1 VAAIATDLDHTVL
14 GDDLVL
20 GPRTISALQRAHA
33 AGIHV
38 IVATGRMVR
47 ALLPVIA
54 PVGLDEP
61 VVCYQGAV
69 VAEADGTFLQH
80 RPIELALAREV
91 IAAVLAAGY
100 PPNVYVGDE
109 LYVER
114 LTPEAERYGVYQK
127 VDVYPVG
134 DLTQWLTEAPTKLVC
149 IGDPAD
155 LDRLGARLA
164 RQFAG
169 RLWVSK
175 SIPIFL
181 EFAAQGVS
189 KASGVA
195 YLAERLGFSAKQT
208 VAFGDAPNDI
218 ELLEWAGYSVAVA
231 NAEPSAKAAADWVCP
246 PVGEEGVASVIE
258 ALLNS
263 HHR

>member
-1 VAAIATDLDHTVL
+1 VAAIATDLDYTVL
-14 GDDLVL
+14 GSDLVL
-20 GPRTISALQRAHA
+20 HPRTVDALQRAHA

-69 VAEADGTFLQH
+69 VAQADGTFLQH
-80 RPIELALAREV
+80 HPIELGLAREV
-91 IAAVLAAGY
+91 IAAVSEAGY

-114 LTPEAERYGVYQK
+114 MTPRAERYGNYQN
-127 VDVYPVG
+127 VAVHPVG
-134 DLTQWLTEAPTKLVC
+134 DLTRWLSEPPTKLVC
-149 IGDPAD
+149 MGVPDD
-155 LDRLGARLA
+155 LDRLGERLSAQFSARL
-164 RQFAG
+164 
-169 RLWVSK
+169 WISK

-181 EFAAQGVS
+181 EFAAAGVS
-189 KASGVA
+189 KASGAA
-195 YLAERLGFSAKQT
+195 YIANSLGFSAEQT

-218 ELLEWAGYSVAVA
+218 ELLEWAGYAVAVE
-231 NAEPSAKAAADWVCP
+231 NAHPRLKAVSDWVCP
-246 PVGEEGVASVIE
+246 AVDDEGVASVIE
-258 ALLNS
+258 ALLDARRS
-263 HHR
+263 

>member
-1 VAAIATDLDHTVL
+1 VAAIATDLDQTVL

-20 GPRTISALQRAHA
+20 RPRTIAALERAHA

-54 PVGLDEP
+54 PLELDEP

-69 VAEADGTFLQH
+69 VAQADGTVLQH
-80 RPIELALAREV
+80 RPIELELAHEV

-100 PPNVYVGDE
+100 PPNVYVDDR
-109 LYVER
+109 LYVEQI
-114 LTPEAERYGVYQK
+114 TPAAERYGDYQK
-127 VDVYPVG
+127 VGVYPVG
-134 DLTQWLTEAPTKLVC
+134 DLMRWLSEPPTKLVC
-149 IGDPAD
+149 IGEPDD
-155 LDRLGARLA
+155 LDRLGERLA
-164 RQFAG
+164 DRFAG
-169 RLWVSK
+169 RLWISK

-195 YLAERLGFSAKQT
+195 YLAQRLGFSAEQT
-208 VAFGDAPNDI
+208 LAFGDAPNDI
-218 ELLEWAGYSVAVA
+218 DLLEWAGYSVAVE
-231 NAEPSAKAAADWVCP
+231 NAHPSAKAVADWICP

-258 ALLNS
+258 ALLDS
-263 HHR
+263 RR